1 MYQIFFIHSSV
12 DGHLGYFHI
21 LAMAKSAAMNIEIHV
36 SFQII
41 LEKIIS
47 FFFFLVTETSSCQ
60 RQSPLFWGLKL
71 IQVMFLCKKKQI
83 KLLMQIWPQCFKE
96 TLGGT
101 NSYFFNFFLC
111 SPLSTLYLFSP
122 LSFNFRVPFPP
133 IELAVKEQL

>member
-47 FFFFLVTETSSCQ
+47 FFFSCDRDIFLPETEPTFLGPETYTSYV
-60 RQSPLFWGLKL
+60 PL
-71 IQVMFLCKKKQI
+71 
-83 KLLMQIWPQCFKE
+83 
-96 TLGGT
+96 
-101 NSYFFNFFLC
+101 
-111 SPLSTLYLFSP
+111 
-122 LSFNFRVPFPP
+122 
-133 IELAVKEQL
+133 